1 MDRFKRFL
9 VCPLLAVTVA
19 LSGCLY
25 DSEKLAERNK
35 AELEE
40 KKARVTEQMEACLNE
55 KYADVLGMDPSDDLF
70 EVYDLSKGSNQAWF
84 NRGTYPAK
92 AECSLDEYSGEFR
105 VEIYMESNM
114 KSFGTFKD
122 SFYGIIYGDEVK
134 QSLEELILEYP
145 VTDTEIYY
153 LPSEDIVTEESEL
166 RKNLYI
172 FGQYDFATPEELDT
186 LCEFIDLLN
195 ELGYQHRIAIK
206 DTSKSSRAMAGNNNT
221 SEEIRDFFERD

>member
-40 KKARVTEQMEACLNE
+40 KKAKVTEQMEACLNE

-70 EVYDLSKGSNQAWF
+70 EVYDLNKGSNQAWF

-92 AECSLDEYSGEFR
+92 AECSLDE
-105 VEIYMESNM
+105 
-114 KSFGTFKD
+114 
-122 SFYGIIYGDEVK
+122 
-134 QSLEELILEYP
+134 
-145 VTDTEIYY
+145 
-153 LPSEDIVTEESEL
+153 
-166 RKNLYI
+166 
-172 FGQYDFATPEELDT
+172 
-186 LCEFIDLLN
+186 
-195 ELGYQHRIAIK
+195 
-206 DTSKSSRAMAGNNNT
+206 
-221 SEEIRDFFERD
+221 